1 MSTSPPVWRIPDDQ
15 RLVFEEFDDGILL
28 FDARVGG
35 THLLNA
41 TAAETLEVV
50 QATPG
55 LTAAAIRARV
65 QERLGLSDEALPPQA
80 VEELLLRLADL
91 CLVGTTG

>member
-1 MSTSPPVWRIPDDQ
+1 MIAPPVWRIPDDQ
-15 RLVFEEFDDGILL
+15 RLVFEEFEDGILL

-50 QATPG
+50 QRTPG
-55 LTAAAIRARV
+55 LTSAEIRARV
-65 QERLGLSDEALPPQA
+65 LERLDIPEDALPPA
-80 VEELLLRLADL
+80 AMEELLLRLADL
-91 CLVGTTG
+91 CLVGAAA